1 MPRVPS
7 SHDPTMA
14 SSPVRIG
21 DLEINQDLDVQRKT
35 WTVQRIG
42 WGAMALIIL
51 AALAGM
57 FGSGPLARTEIQ
69 DDRQTFRLSSD
80 RFGRYEGEVV
90 LQLALTP
97 EATKTGRVTI
107 EVDQTYWTSHAVEHI
122 TPEPLLSRV
131 GIEGFLYTFETHP
144 LSAPAVIV
152 FRLRPKYLGSL
163 EGRIRVNGDGLLHF
177 HQFMFP

>member
-1 MPRVPS
+1 
-7 SHDPTMA
+7 MA

-42 WGAMALIIL
+42 WGGMALIIL
-51 AALAGM
+51 TALAGV
-57 FGSGPLARTEIQ
+57 FGSGPLARTEVQ
-69 DDRQTFRLSSD
+69 DDSQTFRLSYD
-80 RFGRYEGEVV
+80 RFGRYEG
-90 LQLALTP
+90 
-97 EATKTGRVTI
+97 
-107 EVDQTYWTSHAVEHI
+107 EVDQTYWTSHAVEHM

-131 GIEGFLYTFETHP
+131 GIGGFLYTFETHP
-144 LSAPAVIV
+144 PSTPAAIV

-163 EGRIRVNGDGLLHF
+163 EGRIRVNDDGLLQF

>member
-1 MPRVPS
+1 
-7 SHDPTMA
+7 MA

-21 DLEINQDLDVQRKT
+21 DLEINQDLDLQRKT

-42 WGAMALIIL
+42 WGGMALIIL

-57 FGSGPLARTEIQ
+57 FGSGPLARTEAQ
-69 DDRQTFRLSSD
+69 DDQQTFRLLHD
-80 RFGRYEGEVV
+80 RFGRYEGEVI

-97 EATKTGRVTI
+97 EATKTGRVSI

-122 TPEPLLSRV
+122 APGPLLSRV
-131 GIEGFLYTFETHP
+131 GIDGFLYTFETHP

-152 FRLRPKYLGSL
+152 FRLRPKYLGPL